1 MSEVNMAIADLGIV
15 QRGIGRRIGVGTYP
29 PFAETRAGETATER
43 KTRSTE
49 PRATVAHSPRGFQ
62 PTHTHNNSIVTW
74 GIDEPTLRRKVADVN
89 DSSEPAKF
97 PGRDFCRRRCV
108 NVHAG
113 VWSLR
118 KSFRSSTMQPGHLVY
133 VPEHIER
140 IA

>member
-97 PGRDFCRRRCV
+97 PGRDFAVDDASMFTPGSGVYERAFVRLRCSRDIWFMYQ
-108 NVHAG
+108 N
-113 VWSLR
+113 
-118 KSFRSSTMQPGHLVY
+118 
-133 VPEHIER
+133 I
-140 IA
+140 

>member
-1 MSEVNMAIADLGIV
+1 MSEVNMAIADLRMV

-29 PFAETRAGETATER
+29 PFAETRAGETTTER

-49 PRATVAHSPRGFQ
+49 PRATVAHSLRGFQ

-74 GIDEPTLRRKVADVN
+74 GIGEPTLRRKVADVD
-89 DSSEPAKF
+89 DSSEPTKF

-108 NVHAG
+108 NVHAE

-118 KSFRSSTMQPGHLVY
+118 KSFRSSTMQLGRLVY
-133 VPEHIER
+133 VPEHIEQ